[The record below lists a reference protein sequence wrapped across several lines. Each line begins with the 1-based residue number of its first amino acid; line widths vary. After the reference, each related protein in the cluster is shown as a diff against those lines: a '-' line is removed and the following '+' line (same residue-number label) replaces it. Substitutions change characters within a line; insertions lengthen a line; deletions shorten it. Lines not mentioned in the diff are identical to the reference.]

1 MEWAC
6 RRGGKEMSADAR
18 LAGLEPEGERQQ
30 TGQETLAWAALSA
43 VRQGPESARWPQP
56 PGAQPP
62 GGSDDKWGM
71 SPENNWRDGAIVR
84 LPSSRSQPPGL
95 RSERRG
101 ARPVFRSTRLSGT
114 SSMLDTRADKCNAEC
129 HLLTSQSDQEYSA
142 SVEVMDVIAP
152 RSCARQTVEGCHPHV
167 FEIELQRE
175 IATSPPQLR
184 NHWNEGFIGSAS
196 AELFRRFCRRFGGA
210 TRRF

>member
-1 MEWAC
+1 MPPG
-6 RRGGKEMSADAR
+6 RQGMSADAR

-56 PGAQPP
+56 RGAQPP

-84 LPSSRSQPPGL
+84 LPSSQSQPPGL

-114 SSMLDTRADKCNAEC
+114 SSMLETRADKCNAER
-129 HLLTSQSDQEYSA
+129 HLVTSRPDQEHSA
-142 SVEVMDVIAP
+142 SVEVM
-152 RSCARQTVEGCHPHV
+152 
-167 FEIELQRE
+167 
-175 IATSPPQLR
+175 
-184 NHWNEGFIGSAS
+184 
-196 AELFRRFCRRFGGA
+196 
-210 TRRF
+210 